1 MEIRYTSE
9 AEADIFYWKKSGNIA
24 IQRKITK
31 LLEAIQAAPSTGIGK
46 PEQLKH
52 QLSGCWSRR
61 INDEHRIV
69 YKILADSIVI
79 ISLRFHY

>member
-9 AEADIFYWKKSGNIA
+9 AEADILYWKKSGNIA

-31 LLEAIQAAPSTGIGK
+31 LLEAILVSPTAGIGK

-69 YKILADSIVI
+69 YKVLTDSIEI

>member
-9 AEADIFYWKKSGNIA
+9 AEADILYWKRSGNIA

-31 LLEAIQAAPSTGIGK
+31 LLEAILVSPTMGIGE

-69 YKILADSIVI
+69 YKIFDDRIDI

>member
-1 MEIRYTSE
+1 MEIRFTPE
-9 AEADIFYWKKSGNIA
+9 AEANILYWKKSGNNA

-31 LLEAIQAAPSTGIGK
+31 LLEAIQAYPTIGIGK

-52 QLSGCWSRR
+52 QLSGCWSKRS
-61 INDEHRIV
+61 NNEHRIV
-69 YKILADSIVI
+69 YKIIDDRIEI